1 MLKSIGLDEESV
13 CKILTWE
20 SRIFSIKP
28 FLYAIPMLVTLICI
42 DLWIFQVSWIEFMPR
57 FPIVSMALYIT
68 VFVLALQIIYRW
80 GSYRILKD
88 KIIDVIKI
96 EFI

>member
-1 MLKSIGLDEESV
+1 
-13 CKILTWE
+13 
-20 SRIFSIKP
+20 
-28 FLYAIPMLVTLICI
+28 
-42 DLWIFQVSWIEFMPR
+42 MPR